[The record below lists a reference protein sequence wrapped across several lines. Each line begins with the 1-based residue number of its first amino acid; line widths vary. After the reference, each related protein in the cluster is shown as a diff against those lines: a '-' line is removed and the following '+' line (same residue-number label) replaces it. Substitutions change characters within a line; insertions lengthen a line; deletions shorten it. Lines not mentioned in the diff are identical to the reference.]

1 MLKVTVT
8 YKSTIK
14 SHLPLFI
21 AKLDADFSRMEFA
34 AHLRTNKERKMLPV
48 DVPFRDIAAHY
59 PNQQLV
65 IEITPFY
72 SGG

>member
-1 MLKVTVT
+1 MLKVTVPS
-8 YKSTIK
+8 KSTIK

-21 AKLDADFSRMEFA
+21 TKLDSDFSRMEFS
-34 AHLRTNKERKMLPV
+34 AHLRINKERRGLPF
-48 DVPFRDIAAHY
+48 DVPFRDIAAQY
-59 PNQQLV
+59 PNQQLI